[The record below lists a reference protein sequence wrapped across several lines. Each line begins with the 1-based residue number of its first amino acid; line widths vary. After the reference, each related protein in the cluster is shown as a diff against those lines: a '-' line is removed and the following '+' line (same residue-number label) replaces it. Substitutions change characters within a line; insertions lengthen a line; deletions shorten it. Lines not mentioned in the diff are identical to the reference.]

1 MKKINLF
8 LLAMASTILTFAQP
22 AGEPT
27 KFIPDKDDVSRDNFM
42 IDLYTSH
49 WLEAPE
55 ELKMRGYSL
64 GFNFAFMK
72 EYDLAEKSAFRFA
85 WGLGFASHNVH
96 NNGRFVHNEED
107 EFTEFQTFDASEEVE
122 KNKLSMNYIEV
133 PIELRFRTR
142 GDAQF
147 RVYAGFKGGVLV
159 NVHSKTV
166 FEDRTIKQ
174 KGFENTAT
182 FRYGPTARIGFKKVS
197 LFAFYSL
204 SEVFEPGDGV
214 ELIPVSAGL
223 TFYLP

>member
-1 MKKINLF
+1 MKKINL
-8 LLAMASTILTFAQP
+8 LLIVITLATTAMAQP

-27 KFIPDKDDVSRDNFM
+27 KFIPEKDEVDKDNFT

-49 WLEAPE
+49 WLEGPE

-72 EYDLAEKSAFRFA
+72 EYAFTEKSPFRFA
-85 WGLGFASHNVH
+85 WGVGFASHNVH

-107 EFTEFQTFDASEEVE
+107 DFTEFQTFPASEEVE

-142 GDAQF
+142 NDAKF
-147 RVYAGFKGGVLV
+147 RIYAGFKGGVLV

-166 FEDRTIKQ
+166 YEDRTIKQ

-214 ELIPVSAGL
+214 KLIPVSAGL
-223 TFYLP
+223 TFFLP